1 MQITLKSLN
10 YNCVVE
16 LIFSDFRRGSR
27 KVLLDIHNIYA
38 RERIFSII
46 TIRGSLRRTNTV
58 ERKKNFELENFI
70 STIFDIVFNLK
81 NDNSLQEYSFA

>member
-1 MQITLKSLN
+1 MILEEVQ
-10 YNCVVE
+10 E
-16 LIFSDFRRGSR
+16 RFSWIYIMYIRAR
-27 KVLLDIHNIYA
+27 KK
-38 RERIFSII
+38 IFSII

>member
-1 MQITLKSLN
+1 MILEEVQ
-10 YNCVVE
+10 E
-16 LIFSDFRRGSR
+16 RFSWIYIIYIRAR
-27 KVLLDIHNIYA
+27 KK
-38 RERIFSII
+38 IFSII

>member
-1 MQITLKSLN
+1 MILEEVQ
-10 YNCVVE
+10 E
-16 LIFSDFRRGSR
+16 RFSWIYIIYIRAR
-27 KVLLDIHNIYA
+27 KK
-38 RERIFSII
+38 IFSII

-81 NDNSLQEYSFA
+81 NDNSPQEYSFA

>member
-1 MQITLKSLN
+1 MILEEVQ
-10 YNCVVE
+10 E
-16 LIFSDFRRGSR
+16 RFSWIYIMYIRAR
-27 KVLLDIHNIYA
+27 KK
-38 RERIFSII
+38 IFSII

-81 NDNSLQEYSFA
+81 NDNSPQEYSFA